1 MNLCDSYSPDVK
13 RPERAPVAVPA
24 GLLMM
29 GLLVM
34 TFEST
39 MSTLL
44 GLALAGWGAAILFL
58 RGTEFI
64 CCMKCR
70 RQKRARGEEVSSC
83 LPV

>member
-1 MNLCDSYSPDVK
+1 MKFCNNFKRDAK
-13 RPERAPVAVPA
+13 RPERAPAAVPA

-34 TFEST
+34 TFESL

-44 GLALAGWGAAILFL
+44 GLLLAGWGAAILFL
-58 RGTEFI
+58 RGAEFA
-64 CCMKCR
+64 CCVKCR
-70 RQKRARGEEVSSC
+70 RQKLARGEEASSC